1 MNGNVF
7 LDSNIAIY
15 AHTNLDLAKQA
26 IAQRLVN
33 RPDCLISTQVCSEFA
48 NALRKKFKL
57 DWPAIQLLL
66 DNLLMNAPV
75 HVNTPETIRQA
86 TGIAHRYGFSFY
98 DSLII
103 AAALETGC
111 TTLYSED
118 LQHGQVI
125 DGKLEIQNPFLP
137 QSLDSGE

>member
-1 MNGNVF
+1 MSGSVF
-7 LDSNIAIY
+7 LDSNVAIY

-26 IAQRLVN
+26 VAQGLIN
-33 RPDCLISTQVCSEFA
+33 RPDSLISTQVCSEFT

-57 DWPAIQLLL
+57 DWPVIQLLL
-66 DNLLMNAPV
+66 DNLLMNNLV
-75 HVNTPETIRQA
+75 HLNTPQTVRQA

-118 LQHGQVI
+118 MQDGQVI
-125 DGKLEIQNPFLP
+125 DGKLEIKNPFR
-137 QSLDSGE
+137 